1 MYAERRTR
9 EDRQIA
15 SAFANSTPSE
25 PPPVPPTEPPPVHRR
40 TTDGVHTVVSK
51 SFSGAK
57 LETRMGLEPRPYVA
71 SEPEPSNPFARL
83 NRRAAVVNALFNRR
97 CAHLLEPE
105 LG

>member
-1 MYAERRTR
+1 
-9 EDRQIA
+9 
-15 SAFANSTPSE
+15 
-25 PPPVPPTEPPPVHRR
+25 
-40 TTDGVHTVVSK
+40 
-51 SFSGAK
+51 
-57 LETRMGLEPRPYVA
+57 MGLEPRPYVA